1 MTTPRRRVLAA
12 GLAAALLALAGAP
25 PAAAAVPADDAL
37 RPASGAR
44 AQAGEWA
51 GNWEQPNAFTG
62 GTWIVRWTQSGD
74 RVSGSFWGFNWFTPV
89 EMRFEGTV
97 SLGVLQGTWTSDDP
111 AYASGTRTVQIA
123 LAPDGDSWQGNWGWW
138 DGSESVDGEIRG
150 TRAEDDEPTG
160 SPPVVRAF
168 PFTGLTK
175 PGRRITLDFTVKDDS
190 GRAKTSVRL
199 YEGGTSV
206 KSASYSGKATGKKQG
221 WRVGLAADLVGPMF
235 FCVWAKD
242 AQGNQSAGAPKSSCA
257 WIKMAVDIARVSNGC
272 GGKGWDAVVAAEN
285 YFGNTSTYYGE
296 DGTPYTVSFEQACD
310 LHDAGYGGH
319 TVYDRISGVTLD
331 FHGWSRQE
339 VDEKF
344 RMDMEKLCEQQVPAE
359 EQQALAECKTNFRY
373 PTVRTFGGL
382 FFDADPM
389 RAGTQDAG
397 TREND

>member
-1 MTTPRRRVLAA
+1 M
-12 GLAAALLALAGAP
+12 LLTGP
-25 PAAAAVPADDAL
+25 SAAVSVAPAVPTDDAL
-37 RPASGAR
+37 RPGAAWQPAAGAR

-51 GNWEQPNAFTG
+51 GNWAQSNALGG

-74 RVSGSFWGFNWFTPV
+74 RVSGSFWGFNWLTPV

-111 AYASGTRTVQIA
+111 AYANGTRTVQIA
-123 LAPDGDSWQGNWGWW
+123 LAPDGNSWQGVWGWW
-138 DGSESVDGEIRG
+138 IPGGSEHADGEIRG
-150 TRAEDDEPTG
+150 TRADDDPDDG
-160 SPPVVRAF
+160 ANSAPAVRAL
-168 PFTGLTK
+168 PFKGLTK
-175 PGRRITLDFTVKDDS
+175 PGRRITLTFTVKDDS

-199 YEGGTSV
+199 YEGGQGV

-221 WRVGLAADLVGPMF
+221 WRVGLPADLVGPMF

-242 AQGNQSAGAPKSSCA
+242 AQGNKSAGAPRSSCA
-257 WIKMAVDIARVSNGC
+257 WIAMAVDIARVSNGC

-296 DGTPYTVSFEQACD
+296 DGTPYTVDFETACD
-310 LHDAGYGGH
+310 VHDAGYGGH
-319 TVYDRISGVTLD
+319 TVYDRFTGVTID

-344 RMDMEKLCEQQVPAE
+344 RMDMDQMCDRQIPAE

-373 PTVRTFGGL
+373 ATVRTLGGF
-382 FFDADPM
+382 FFDADPSLT
-389 RAGTQDAG
+389 GTQDAG